1 MGARTIGLLAAA
13 VVGVALPGAGPA
25 AAGGDPQRIHV
36 RPGPDAIQRAID
48 RADPGDILL
57 VHRGHYRESPVVTK
71 PLTIRSAGS
80 RRPVIDGGC
89 EGVSTI
95 EVDSNRVT
103 LRRLKVVGA
112 DEIEGVPYT
121 GFEVNIVGVRN
132 VKARQLKLIDTCG
145 EADYGIN
152 VYGTGRVLLEGN
164 RAVGFSDAGLY
175 IGSIDEGPV
184 LVIDNWTVRNNRGIL
199 VEESYGTVRVRDN
212 VSRANELAGESPT
225 TAGIALA
232 DADGILLQG
241 NWANRNG
248 DYGIHLADHGGSG
261 SDNNQLYGNIAT
273 GNGTADFRDDGTGNC
288 GSENSFPIPPCT

>member
-1 MGARTIGLLAAA
+1 VRAWTIGLLAAA

-25 AAGGDPQRIHV
+25 VAGGDPQRIHV
-36 RPGPDAIQRAID
+36 RPGPNAIQRAIN

-57 VHRGHYRESPVVTK
+57 VHRGHYMESPVVTK

-95 EVDSNRVT
+95 DVDANRVT

-112 DEIEGVPYT
+112 DAIPGAPFT

-132 VKARQLKLIDTCG
+132 VTVRQLKLIDTCG

-152 VYGTGRVLLEGN
+152 VYWTGRVWLEDN
-164 RAVGFSDAGLY
+164 RARGFSDAGLY

-184 LVIDNWTVRNNRGIL
+184 IVVDNWTVGNNRGIL
-199 VEESYGTVRVRDN
+199 VEESHGTVTLREN
-212 VSRANELAGESPT
+212 VSRANDLPGESPT
-225 TAGIALA
+225 TAGVALA
-232 DADGILLQG
+232 DADEILLVG
-241 NWANRNG
+241 NTANRNG

-261 SDNNQLYGNIAT
+261 SDNNQLIGNTAT
-273 GNGTADFRDDGTGNC
+273 GNGTADFEDDGTGNC
-288 GSENSFPIPPCT
+288 GDGNSFPIAPCT